1 MQLFQPYGKNVI
13 PLIESFPAFLTDFS
27 LSTMR

>member
-1 MQLFQPYGKNVI
+1 MQLFQFYEKNVI
-13 PLIESFPAFLTDFS
+13 PLIESFPAFLTDIS